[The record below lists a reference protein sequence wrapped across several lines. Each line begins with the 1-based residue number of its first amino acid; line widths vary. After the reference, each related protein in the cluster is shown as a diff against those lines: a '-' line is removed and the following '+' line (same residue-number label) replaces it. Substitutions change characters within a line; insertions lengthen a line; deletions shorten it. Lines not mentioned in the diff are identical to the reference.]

1 MLGILDLDSS
11 GNAPDSDLV
20 VSVSREQGGSVG
32 RPGQGCAVWSLGL
45 LSNRWELRSKLIH
58 SSLAFQV
65 PDLDGVLGGSAQPVS
80 VRREAKVVDDVTGIE
95 RVESLSVSQVPED
108 GNAVLTTTG
117 AQGTIRRDGH
127 RVSVSTVSSQV
138 GAELAVG
145 QVPDLHHLIP
155 SAGNDEWNLG
165 GRGESHAG
173 DPLAVAVLVLDG
185 VLALSQGV
193 PQLDCLISGTTHD
206 LSVVGGEGNGENI
219 LGVSEESSGGVT
231 GVQVPQPKGV
241 IPRTTESELAVT
253 GDDNVL
259 NVVGVSSQT
268 SQRITER
275 LLISGEFPKD
285 DGLVS

>member
-80 VRREAKVVDDVTGIE
+80 VRGEAQVVDDVTGIE
-95 RVESLSVSQVPED
+95 RVQSLSVGQVPQD
-108 GNAVLTTTG
+108 GDAVLTTAS
-117 AQGTIRRDGH
+117 AQGTIRRDGDGVA
-127 RVSVSTVSSQV
+127 VSSVSSQV

-145 QVPDLHHLIP
+145 QVPDLHHLVP
-155 SAGNDEWNLG
+155 STRDDERNLG
-165 GRGESHAG
+165 GWGEPDAG
-173 DPLAVAVLVLDG
+173 DPLAMAVLVLDG
-185 VLALSQGV
+185 VLALTESV
-193 PQLDCLISGTTHD
+193 PQLNGSVSGTTHD
-206 LSVVGGEGNGENI
+206 LSVVRGESNGENI
-219 LGVSEESSGGVT
+219 LGVTEESSGGHT
-231 GVQVPQPKGV
+231 GVQVPQPKSV
-241 IPRTTESELAVT
+241 IPGTTESELTVT
-253 GDDNVL
+253 GNDDVL
-259 NVVGVSSQT
+259 DVVGVSSQT
-268 SQRITER
+268 SQRISKG
-275 LLISGEFPKD
+275 LLVSGKLPKN

>member
-1 MLGILDLDSS
+1 MINLDSS
-11 GNAPDSDLV
+11 RNRPDSDGV
-20 VSVSREQGGSVG
+20 VSVSREQCGTIGG
-32 RPGQGCAVWSLGL
+32 PGQGCAVWGLSL
-45 LSNRWELRSKLIH
+45 LSDRWEFRSELVN
-58 SSLAFQV
+58 SSLALQV

-80 VRREAKVVDDVTGIE
+80 VRGEAQVVDDVTGIE
-95 RVESLSVSQVPED
+95 RVQSLSVGQVPQD
-108 GNAVLTTTG
+108 GDAVLTTAS
-117 AQGTIRRDGH
+117 AQGTIRRDGDGVA
-127 RVSVSTVSSQV
+127 VSSVSSQV